1 MEKTL
6 FSELVFLMKTFFFV
20 YVGISIKF
28 DSFISLLIG
37 LGISFLMIILRIWVV
52 RISLPADING
62 INLKDRAFLSM
73 MIPRGL
79 AAAVLATMIS
89 QSQLAGSER
98 VSNIVFSVIFF
109 TIIFTSVL
117 VPLLEKSEKFRKIYT
132 SIITFPSFKKNLYL
146 EDLIEEEYHTNIQED
161 TKDIKKEKKEEKTI
175 INDEDDVPN
184 IFL

>member
-1 MEKTL
+1 M
-6 FSELVFLMKTFFFV
+6 
-20 YVGISIKF
+20 
-28 DSFISLLIG
+28 
-37 LGISFLMIILRIWVV
+37 
-52 RISLPADING
+52 
-62 INLKDRAFLSM
+62 SM

-117 VPLLEKSEKFRKIYT
+117 VPLLEKSEKFRNRYT
-132 SIITFPSFKKNLYL
+132 KVISFPRFKKN
-146 EDLIEEEYHTNIQED
+146 EIENDIEETSIENTETAQD
-161 TKDIKKEKKEEKTI
+161 SDKEKVNI
-175 INDEDDVPN
+175 IEDDDVPN

>member
-1 MEKTL
+1 
-6 FSELVFLMKTFFFV
+6 
-20 YVGISIKF
+20 
-28 DSFISLLIG
+28 
-37 LGISFLMIILRIWVV
+37 
-52 RISLPADING
+52 
-62 INLKDRAFLSM
+62 M

-117 VPLLEKSEKFRKIYT
+117 VPLLEKSEKFRNRYT
-132 SIITFPSFKKNLYL
+132 KVISFPRFKKNI
-146 EDLIEEEYHTNIQED
+146 EIENDIEETYIENTNTKKTQEVD
-161 TKDIKKEKKEEKTI
+161 KEKVSI
-175 INDEDDVPN
+175 IDDDDVPN